1 MKFNM
6 SCGLPSGTWYEFR
19 SEAATEGGCLV
30 GGGRL
35 VVPLEVLVAL
45 PAVPIGVPEGW
56 AVFPTRPADGVVA
69 GDPDRD
75 DPFDVSVPLGV
86 A

>member
-19 SEAATEGGCLV
+19 FEAATEGGCLV

-45 PAVPIGVPEGW
+45 PAVLIGVPEGC
-56 AVFPTRPADGVVA
+56 AVFPGRPADGMVA
-69 GDPDRD
+69 GDPDWD
-75 DPFDVSVPLGV
+75 DPFDVSLPLGV